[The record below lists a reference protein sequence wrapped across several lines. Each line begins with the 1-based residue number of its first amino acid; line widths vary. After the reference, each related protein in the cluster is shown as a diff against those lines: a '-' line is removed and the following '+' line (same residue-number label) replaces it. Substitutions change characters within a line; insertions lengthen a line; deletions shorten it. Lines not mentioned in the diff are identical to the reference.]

1 MVGFT
6 KRQLKGMNE
15 MIVKNQ
21 KAEKACSFYVSDFHL
36 EMILVPYINQKI
48 KDGEKV
54 IISTEKDLRETLG
67 ILISR
72 VTLKEED
79 KKKILDLNWNKSD
92 NINVENKSNVIII
105 GTEKFINQK
114 NDEIENLGQE
124 NINIINCY
132 DFEEIKGKINNIID
146 EHDKSLNT
154 IGFSSIT

>member
-1 MVGFT
+1 M
-6 KRQLKGMNE
+6 
-15 MIVKNQ
+15 
-21 KAEKACSFYVSDFHL
+21 
-36 EMILVPYINQKI
+36 
-48 KDGEKV
+48 
-54 IISTEKDLRETLG
+54 
-67 ILISR
+67 
-72 VTLKEED
+72 
-79 KKKILDLNWNKSD
+79 NWNKSD

>member
-1 MVGFT
+1 
-6 KRQLKGMNE
+6 

-21 KAEKACSFYVSDFHL
+21 KPEKACSFYVSDFHL

-72 VTLKEED
+72 VTLNEED

-92 NINVENKSNVIII
+92 NIKVENKSNVIII

-114 NDEIENLGQE
+114 NNEIENLSQE

-132 DFEEIKGKINNIID
+132 DFEEVKGKINNIID